1 MVTDA
6 LLTAAGQVTLVDD
19 GTGLTGTGIVRLAP
33 AGEQWEIRTTNV
45 LCSTRVNESLCRVYR
60 DQIGDIYVIDGTY
73 SGSSGDT
80 SDTVIQLT
88 DGQPLYYVW
97 TGGDIGATATVRVTG
112 YRSQIGRGFRAVY

>member
-1 MVTDA
+1 MNTQA
-6 LLTAAGQVTLVDD
+6 LLSVGGQVVLVDD

-33 AGEQWEIRTTNV
+33 TGEQWEIHNTNV
-45 LCSTRVNESLCRVYR
+45 LCSTRTNESLCRVYR

-112 YRSQIGRGFRAVY
+112 FKSPPTGGFRAVY